1 MGKHVVS
8 QVIAVQDRIA
18 VQDKGLAL
26 RWAGAGFLALGL
38 AALAGHAR
46 AEDQKIITSHGI
58 STFGDLKYGP
68 DFTPD
73 YVNPDAPK
81 GGEISESAFGT
92 FDSVNPYSVKG
103 DQAAGSTLP
112 YESLM
117 TGVADEI
124 GSSYC
129 LMCTTIEY
137 PEDRSWVV
145 FNLRDDVKFSDGSPM
160 TAEDVAFTF
169 NEFATK
175 GLSDYRTILTTQIDK
190 VEVLDPHKI
199 KFTFKPGIPWR
210 DLPAQMGST
219 PVFSKAYYEANKQNL
234 EESSMKPF
242 LGTGPYVLDKVVSGQ
257 TITYKRNPDYWGEKL
272 NINKGQNNFDTIR
285 FEYFGD
291 PAAMFEGFKAGAY
304 TFRQENSSKQWAT
317 GYDFPAVANGWV
329 QKVELPNGNK
339 ANGQSFIF
347 NLRRD
352 QFKDPRV
359 REAIG
364 LMFNFEWSNQTL
376 FYGLYTRIN
385 SFWENSY
392 LAATGAPSDA
402 EKALLQPLVDQGLED
417 ASILTDDPIKAPV
430 SGATQLDR
438 GNLRKASKLL
448 DDAGWAV
455 GADGMRKN
463 VKGETLKVEF
473 LNADPAWDRIIN
485 PYVENLKALGVDAV
499 LTDVDD
505 AQLSER
511 TDPPNFDFDMIV
523 DNLTTG
529 YELGDDMT
537 QQYGSAT
544 ANNSSYNRA
553 GLASKPVD
561 ALIDV
566 ARNSKTR
573 EENDTAA
580 KALDRVLLREKM
592 WVPQWYKNVYTVAYY
607 DQFEHPETLPP
618 YALGE
623 LSFWWYDADKAAKLK
638 AAGALK

>member
-1 MGKHVVS
+1 MGS
-8 QVIAVQDRIA
+8 QVVTRVRTVQDRGA
-18 VQDKGLAL
+18 AL
-26 RWAGAGFLALGL
+26 RWAGAGLLTLGL
-38 AALAGHAR
+38 AAMAGHVR
-46 AEDQKIITSHGI
+46 AEDVKIITSHGI
-58 STFGDLKYGP
+58 STFGDLKYP
-68 DFTPD
+68 ADFVPA

-81 GGEISESAFGT
+81 GGGISESAFGT

-103 DQAAGSTLP
+103 DQAAGSSLS
-112 YESLM
+112 YETLM
-117 TGVADEI
+117 TGTADEI

-137 PEDRSWVV
+137 PEDRSWVI
-145 FNLRDDVKFSDGSPM
+145 FNLRDDVKFSDGTPM

-175 GLSDYRTILTTQIDK
+175 GLTDYRSILDTQIDK
-190 VEVLDPHKI
+190 VEVLDPLKI

-210 DLPAQMGST
+210 DMPSQMGST

-234 EESSMKPF
+234 EESSMVPF

-257 TITYKRNPDYWGEKL
+257 TIVYKRNPEYWGEKV

-291 PAAMFEGFKAGAY
+291 PAAMFEGFKAGSY
-304 TFRQENSSKQWAT
+304 TFRQENSSKNWAT
-317 GYDFPAVANGWV
+317 QYDFPAVTKDWV
-329 QKVELPNGNK
+329 RKVELPNGNK

-352 QFKDPRV
+352 RFKDPRV

-376 FYGLYTRIN
+376 FYGLYARIN

-392 LAATGAPSDA
+392 LAAVGAPSDA
-402 EKALLQPLVDQGLED
+402 EKALLQPLVDQGLVD
-417 ASILTDDPIKAPV
+417 ASILTDDPIKAPA
-430 SGATQLDR
+430 SGVTQLDR
-438 GNLRKASKLL
+438 ANLRKASALL
-448 DDAGWAV
+448 DEAGWTV

-463 VKGETLKVEF
+463 ANGETLKVEL

-499 LTDVDD
+499 LTNIDD
-505 AQLSER
+505 AQMSER

-529 YELGDDMT
+529 FELGDDMT
-537 QQYGSAT
+537 QQYGSST
-544 ANNSSYNRA
+544 AGNSSYNRS
-553 GLASKPVD
+553 GLASKAVD
-561 ALIDV
+561 ALIEV
-566 ARNSKTR
+566 AKSAKTR

-580 KALDRVLLREKM
+580 KALDRVLLREKI
-592 WVPQWYKNVYTVAYY
+592 WVPQWYKNVFTVAYY
-607 DQFEHPETLPP
+607 DQYEHPVVLPP

-623 LSFWWYDADKAAKLK
+623 MSFWWFDADKAAKLK

>member
-1 MGKHVVS
+1 MGS
-8 QVIAVQDRIA
+8 QIETRVMTVQDRG
-18 VQDKGLAL
+18 QTL
-26 RWAGAGFLALGL
+26 RWAGAGLLTLGL
-38 AALAGHAR
+38 AAMAGHVL
-46 AEDQKIITSHGI
+46 AEDVKIITSHGI
-58 STFGDLKYGP
+58 STFGDLKYP
-68 DFTPD
+68 ADFVPA

-81 GGEISESAFGT
+81 GGGISESSFGT

-103 DQAAGSTLP
+103 DQAAGSSLP

-129 LMCTTIEY
+129 LMCTTLEY
-137 PEDRSWVV
+137 PEDRSWVI

-160 TAEDVAFTF
+160 TADDVAFTF

-175 GLSDYRTILTTQIDK
+175 GLSDFRTILDTQIDK
-190 VEVLDPHKI
+190 VEVLGPRQI
-199 KFTFKPGIPWR
+199 KFSFKPGIPWR
-210 DLPAQMGST
+210 DLPSQMGST
-219 PVFSKAYYEANKQNL
+219 PVFSKAYYEAKKQNL
-234 EESSMKPF
+234 EDSSMVPF
-242 LGTGPYVLDKVVSGQ
+242 LGTGPYVLDRVVSGQ
-257 TITYKRNPDYWGEKL
+257 TIVYKRNPDYWGEKL
-272 NINKGQNNFDTIR
+272 NINKGQNNFDSIR
-285 FEYFGD
+285 FEYFQD
-291 PAAMFEGFKAGAY
+291 PAAMFEGFKAGTY

-317 GYDFPAVANGWV
+317 GYDFPAVTKGWV
-329 QKVELPNGNK
+329 QKVELPNGSK
-339 ANGQSFIF
+339 TNGQSFIF

-352 QFKDPRV
+352 KFKDPRV

-402 EKALLQPLVDQGLED
+402 EKALLQPLVDQGLQD

-430 SGATQLDR
+430 SGLTQLDR

-463 VKGETLKVEF
+463 AKGETLKVEF
-473 LNADPAWDRIIN
+473 LNADPAWERIIN
-485 PYVENLKALGVDAV
+485 PYVENLKALGVDAS
-499 LTDVDD
+499 LANVDD
-505 AQLSER
+505 AQMSER
-511 TDPPNFDFDMIV
+511 TDPPNFDFDMITG
-523 DNLTTG
+523 NESTG

-537 QQYGSAT
+537 QTYGSAT
-544 ANNSSYNRA
+544 ANNSSYNKI
-553 GLASKPVD
+553 GLASKSVD
-561 ALIDV
+561 QLIDV
-566 ARNSKTR
+566 ARATKTKD
-573 EENDTAA
+573 ENVTAA
-580 KALDRVLLREKM
+580 KALDRVLLREKI
-592 WVPQWYKNVYTVAYY
+592 WVPQWYKNVFTVAYY
-607 DQFEHPETLPP
+607 DQYEHPETLPP

-623 LSFWWYDADKAAKLK
+623 MSFWWFDADKAAKLK